1 MLETRTA
8 KSLNRNSE
16 QIFPE
21 MKLRGFV
28 PIFHI
33 RVSVSD
39 LYIPMIGHRNAK
51 VGIENEAAQ
60 FHPGNIQHK
69 LDLLCSAESSSFG
82 GR

>member
-1 MLETRTA
+1 MFETRTA

-21 MKLRGFV
+21 MKLRGLV

-39 LYIPMIGHRNAK
+39 LFIYSHDRSQK
-51 VGIENEAAQ
+51 HES
-60 FHPGNIQHK
+60 GN
-69 LDLLCSAESSSFG
+69 
-82 GR
+82 